1 MVATAVEGSTVPT
14 RIITIIK
21 SRGNISCDK
30 IWFFLLPLLSVFA
43 TTYDDGDFFLWFF
56 IPTISYQHR
65 PATPTFT
72 FGDDEIVSFSFIVRR
87 HIGLYLVL
95 TLPFVYRHR
104 RRTPVF
110 ATIKLSYLMKKHLF
124 FYFWIPLGLSTRH
137 APAH

>member
-1 MVATAVEGSTVPT
+1 MV
-14 RIITIIK
+14 I
-21 SRGNISCDK
+21 
-30 IWFFLLPLLSVFA
+30 FFS
-43 TTYDDGDFFLWFF
+43 GFLFPQF
-56 IPTISYQHR
+56 LTNTDR

-104 RRTPVF
+104 RRTPVLF

-124 FYFWIPLGLSTRH
+124 FYF
-137 APAH
+137 